1 MAVTIKNIVP
11 RQYAQTSVSEVYT
24 AINCKTSIDKFTGTN
39 VSGGNILVSVY
50 LVPSGGTAGPG
61 NAIYLDRGLVRGE
74 TYEFP
79 ALIGQVLEPGGF
91 IAVVASGASA
101 IVLSAAGR
109 EFT

>member
-11 RQYAQTSVSEVYT
+11 RQYATTSISPVYT
-24 AINCKTSIDKFTGTN
+24 AVNCKTSIDKFTGTN

-50 LVPSGGTAGPG
+50 LAPSGGSAGVG
-61 NAIYLDRGLVRGE
+61 NAIYLNRSIVPGE

-79 ALIGQVLEPGGF
+79 AMVGQVLEAGGF
-91 IAVVASGASA
+91 ISVVASGASA
-101 IVLSAAGR
+101 IVLSASGR